1 MSIISTRI
9 PDELEEDL
17 KRFIEEENIEKSGA
31 VRKLLISGLEE
42 WKRKKALELLSEG
55 RISFSKAA
63 ELADMDI
70 WEFSELVRKT
80 GTVWVSHEWFEE
92 DME

>member
-9 PDELEEDL
+9 PEELEEDL

-42 WKRKKALELLSEG
+42 WKKKRALQLLSEG
-55 RISFSKAA
+55 YVSYSRAA
-63 ELADMDI
+63 EIAGMDI
-70 WEFSELVRKT
+70 WEFSELVKRTK
-80 GTVWVSHEWFEE
+80 TVWVSDEWIEE
-92 DME
+92 DLE